1 MAMDEAIMLEVLRAI
16 TRVETKLD
24 MMMEEDKAEDMMES
38 DSESAMPMLGDG
50 GGSQQLSFEMPPFIL
65 D

>member
-1 MAMDEAIMLEVLRAI
+1 MAIDEAIMLDVLRAI
-16 TRVETKLD
+16 TRVETKID
-24 MMMEEDKAEDMMES
+24 MMMQEDAAEDSMEM
-38 DSESAMPMLGDG
+38 EPEAMGAG